1 MRNLACI
8 FIIINFV
15 SCAIT
20 PFDNINETW
29 EMAFD
34 DYAQESDHFF
44 NLQWKAGETEIYEA
58 HVGDEITIKFETM
71 DIPDNEI
78 IDIEIWE
85 KTNGKLMDFI
95 AKLPGTVNNEIVEL
109 NWIVEFDINNKD
121 TNYAREIKEHGYTF
135 IDYVFVIKYND
146 ETVSSKPLI
155 IMSWIKQLL
164 VEMRTREPIRN
175 HRFFLFLGKEEVIEG
190 TTTEEGYILLNRI
203 RKIGHYKWGGLFP

>member
-1 MRNLACI
+1 MRNWVYI
-8 FIIINFV
+8 FIIFNFA

-29 EMAFD
+29 EMGFD

-58 HVGDEITIKFETM
+58 HVGDEITIQFETM
-71 DIPDNEI
+71 DIPDNET

-95 AKLPGTVNNEIVEL
+95 AKLPATVNNEIVEL

-121 TNYAREIKEHGYTF
+121 THYAREIKENGYTF

-164 VEMRTREPIRN
+164 VEQRTRMPIRN
-175 HRFFLFLGKEEVIEG
+175 HRFIIVLGKEEVIEG
-190 TTTEEGYILLNRI
+190 TTTEEGYILLNRL
-203 RKIGHYKWGGLFP
+203 RKIGNYKFVGLR

>member
-1 MRNLACI
+1 MRNWACI
-8 FIIINFV
+8 FILFNFV

-20 PFDNINETW
+20 PFDDINETW

-34 DYAQESDHFF
+34 NYGEESDNFF
-44 NLQWKAGETEIYEA
+44 NLQWKTGENEIYEA

-71 DIPDNEI
+71 DIPDNET

-85 KTNGKLMDFI
+85 KTNGQLMDFI
-95 AKLPGTVNNEIVEL
+95 AKLPATVNNGIVEL

-121 TNYAREIKEHGYTF
+121 TNYAREIKENGYTF

-175 HRFFLFLGKEEVIEG
+175 HRFIIVLGREEVIEG

-203 RKIGHYKWGGLFP
+203 RKIGHYKLGGLL

>member
-1 MRNLACI
+1 MRNLTCI
-8 FIIINFV
+8 FIIFNFV
-15 SCAIT
+15 SCVIT
-20 PFDNINETW
+20 PFDKINETW
-29 EMAFD
+29 GMGFD

-44 NLQWKAGETEIYEA
+44 NLQWKTGENEIYEA
-58 HVGDEITIKFETM
+58 HVGDEVTIKFETI

-190 TTTEEGYILLNRI
+190 TTTDEGYILLNRI
-203 RKIGHYKWGGLFP
+203 RKIGHYKLGGLL